1 MRSRSAATVVLI
13 LLGVM
18 RLQPAFAIERSVDM
32 AASSISARF
41 TQIGVPVDAPFRKFS
56 ASVDHDPAKPAEARA
71 RIEIDTASFDIGDDD
86 YNAEVRKPEWFDSA
100 RHPKANF
107 VAAGLKPNGAGSF
120 EASGKLS
127 LKGRTIDLRLPVS
140 LKSEGGLNIYSGSV
154 SISRKAFGIG
164 GSGWDDTV
172 EDAVKIS
179 FRLVVPAAR

>member
-1 MRSRSAATVVLI
+1 MRSRSAASVVLI

-100 RHPKANF
+100 RYPKANF